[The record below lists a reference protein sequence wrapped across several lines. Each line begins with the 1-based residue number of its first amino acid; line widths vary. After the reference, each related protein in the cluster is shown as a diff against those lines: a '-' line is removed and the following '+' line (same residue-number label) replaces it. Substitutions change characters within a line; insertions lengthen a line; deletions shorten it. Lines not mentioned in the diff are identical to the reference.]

1 MLSGTEIVELVAMA
15 DVFEDKL
22 ELSLR
27 RLRDLIEL
35 QEVAIVPLTESSFK
49 TQTI

>member
-1 MLSGTEIVELVAMA
+1 MLLLQTGVSMSVVSDEET
-15 DVFEDKL
+15 
-22 ELSLR
+22 
-27 RLRDLIEL
+27 LRDLIEL